1 MMENLG
7 FTRIL
12 STAAFGGLVLAGM
25 LVPATSHAAAMP
37 VRPQSFTIVSVPS
50 ATPNTLIVQRSVTGP
65 EITVTISPTATLVRR
80 FNGKSSLSEFSG
92 GDHVLI
98 TPVAPPV
105 AAGAASTA
113 PSVAIT
119 AGAVKDDSIQVGYT
133 QINGRVVF
141 IDQALNQLVLIV
153 TADEGKLAAIPVGDH
168 AFVDVTPTTPV
179 SLVGKPTATM
189 ADVRPGMVL
198 TMWGLTQN
206 EAHVL
211 FAPHDI
217 TQLLGNAANLTKVAP
232 NDSTPK

>member
-1 MMENLG
+1 MIEHRSVSRML
-7 FTRIL
+7 F
-12 STAAFGGLVLAGM
+12 TAALGGLVLAGT
-25 LVPATSHAAAMP
+25 LVPAAGHAAALT
-37 VRPQSFTIVSVPS
+37 VRPQSFTVVSVPS

-65 EITVTISPTATLVRR
+65 EITVTLSPAATIVRR
-80 FNGKSSLSEFSG
+80 FDGKSNLGEFSS

-98 TPVAPPV
+98 TRVAPPV
-105 AAGAASTA
+105 ATGAATTA
-113 PSVAIT
+113 PAAAIT
-119 AGAVKDDSIQVGYT
+119 ASAVKDDSIQVGYT

-141 IDQALNQLVLIV
+141 LNQALNQLVLIV
-153 TADEGKLAAIPVGDH
+153 TADEGKLSAIPVGDR

-179 SLVGKPTATM
+179 SLVGKPAATM

-217 TQLLGNAANLTKVAP
+217 TQLLGNAASLTKVAP
-232 NDSTPK
+232 NDSTPR